1 MKDLVDELV
10 DKRFKEQMFERYY
23 KHKEQSLKTRIER
36 LRRQY
41 GHGVSPPRVQTQEA
55 EVEEESSGVLDVSGP
70 TEFEFQEPKSVQAK
84 TKRRGMTA
92 EQQKDWFNEIQKDIE
107 KARRKRE
114 MDDIKAKLTGK
125 K

>member
-41 GHGVSPPRVQTQEA
+41 GHGVSPPRVQIQEA
-55 EVEEESSGVLDVSGP
+55 EVEEESSSVLDVSGP
-70 TEFEFQEPKSVQAK
+70 TEFEFQKPK
-84 TKRRGMTA
+84 
-92 EQQKDWFNEIQKDIE
+92 N
-107 KARRKRE
+107 
-114 MDDIKAKLTGK
+114 
-125 K
+125 